1 MTDDQAAPAADQGS
15 RNLFLRVMAALI
27 LAPAAIAIAWLGV
40 WLWTTLV
47 TLAAIG
53 LYVEWLM
60 IVGMARET
68 RVVTS
73 GAVALA
79 VSGLCFAAGRI
90 DASLL
95 ALALGLAAVAL
106 LAPQRRSWTATG
118 FFYAAAAQM
127 ASELVRLDQT
137 YGFVALMLVLLVVW
151 VTDIGGYFAGRGIGG
166 PKLWPRVSPRKT
178 WAGAVGGF
186 AASLVVAA
194 GFAAFGL
201 GKTGPLLLL
210 GAVLSIAS
218 QLGDLFESAVKRR
231 FGVKDSSH
239 IIPGHGGLM
248 DRLDG
253 FVAAVVAAAIF
264 GFCGVAWM
272 ASAAVLWFGEGMSA
286 VPLRNSKAAASAV
299 RAITVLG
306 ATGSIGDSTMDLL
319 RASRDRYQVEALTA
333 HTNVQGLAKLAK
345 EFGARFAA
353 IADPGRLGE
362 LKDALAGTGI
372 ECGAGE
378 SAVIEAAARP
388 ADWVMAAV
396 SGAAG
401 LKPALAAVD
410 RGATVALANKE
421 CLVCAGDFF
430 MQRAAKAGA
439 CILPADSE
447 HNALF
452 QALGSGNREELVRVI
467 ITASGGPFRTW
478 AIADIEQATLA
489 QALKHPNWSMGQKI
503 TIDSA
508 SMMNKGLEVIEASY
522 LFALT
527 PDEIDVLVHPQSIIH
542 GMVEFSDRSVVA
554 QLGAPD
560 MRTPIAHC
568 LGWPDRIVGPATQ
581 LDLAK
586 IGQLT
591 FEAPDFDR
599 FPALRLAYDALR
611 TGRGATTVY
620 NAANEVAVAAFIG
633 GKIKFGAIARLVEAT
648 MDAWI
653 RSGNLAPMTSADDAI
668 AVDHNARNKAATLLP
683 QIALKAS

>member
-1 MTDDQAAPAADQGS
+1 MAP
-15 RNLFLRVMAALI
+15 
-27 LAPAAIAIAWLGV
+27 
-40 WLWTTLV
+40 
-47 TLAAIG
+47 
-53 LYVEWLM
+53 
-60 IVGMARET
+60 
-68 RVVTS
+68 
-73 GAVALA
+73 
-79 VSGLCFAAGRI
+79 
-90 DASLL
+90 
-95 ALALGLAAVAL
+95 
-106 LAPQRRSWTATG
+106 
-118 FFYAAAAQM
+118 
-127 ASELVRLDQT
+127 
-137 YGFVALMLVLLVVW
+137 
-151 VTDIGGYFAGRGIGG
+151 
-166 PKLWPRVSPRKT
+166 
-178 WAGAVGGF
+178 
-186 AASLVVAA
+186 
-194 GFAAFGL
+194 
-201 GKTGPLLLL
+201 
-210 GAVLSIAS
+210 
-218 QLGDLFESAVKRR
+218 
-231 FGVKDSSH
+231 
-239 IIPGHGGLM
+239 
-248 DRLDG
+248 
-253 FVAAVVAAAIF
+253 
-264 GFCGVAWM
+264 
-272 ASAAVLWFGEGMSA
+272 AAVLWFGEDMSA
-286 VPLRNSKAAASAV
+286 VPLRNNKTAASAI
-299 RAITVLG
+299 RTISVLG

-319 RASRDRYQVEALTA
+319 RASPERYQVEALTA
-333 HTNVQGLAKLAK
+333 NTNVEALAKLAI
-345 EFGARFAA
+345 EFNARFAA
-353 IADPGRLGE
+353 IADPTRYDE

-378 SAVIEAAARP
+378 SAIIEAASRP
-388 ADWVMAAV
+388 ADWLMAAV

-410 RGATVALANKE
+410 RGTTIALANKE

-478 AIADIEQATLA
+478 AAADIEQATLA

-568 LGWPDRIVGPATQ
+568 LGWPERIVGPAIP

-591 FEAPDFDR
+591 FEAPDFER

-633 GKIKFGAIARLVEAT
+633 GRIKFGAIARLVEAT
-648 MDAWI
+648 MNDWV
-653 RSGNLAPMTSADDAI
+653 RSGNLGTLTSADDAI
-668 AVDHNARNKAATLLP
+668 AVDHNARNKAVTLLP

>member
-1 MTDDQAAPAADQGS
+1 
-15 RNLFLRVMAALI
+15 MA
-27 LAPAAIAIAWLGV
+27 LGV
-40 WLWTTLV
+40 PSSSF
-47 TLAAIG
+47 AAVG
-53 LYVEWLM
+53 LYVEWLTIVDARTPRVM
-60 IVGMARET
+60 AVGIVTLLGAAVSLEIGQIGATCVVVAIGIVGA
-68 RVVTS
+68 
-73 GAVALA
+73 ALLSPHRRGWA
-79 VSGLCFAAGRI
+79 
-90 DASLL
+90 
-95 ALALGLAAVAL
+95 ALGGCYV
-106 LAPQRRSWTATG
+106 
-118 FFYAAAAQM
+118 
-127 ASELVRLDQT
+127 
-137 YGFVALMLVLLVVW
+137 FVALIASIAVRFDPVWGFAALMFVLLIVW

-166 PKLWPRVSPRKT
+166 PNSGPGSVPRRPGRALSAVLRRVSRSPPDLPLSVSAKPAPFCC
-178 WAGAVGGF
+178 WAPFSRLLPSSAICSNRPSS
-186 AASLVVAA
+186 ADLASRIPATSFPGMA
-194 GFAAFGL
+194 GC
-201 GKTGPLLLL
+201 
-210 GAVLSIAS
+210 SIAS
-218 QLGDLFESAVKRR
+218 TASSPPSCWRR
-231 FGVKDSSH
+231 FSD
-239 IIPGHGGLM
+239 
-248 DRLDG
+248 
-253 FVAAVVAAAIF
+253 
-264 GFCGVAWM
+264 FCGAAWM
-272 ASAAVLWFGEGMSA
+272 ASAAVLWFGEVMSA
-286 VPLRNSKAAASAV
+286 VPLRNNKAAAPAV
-299 RAITVLG
+299 RSVTVLG

-319 RASRDRYQVEALTA
+319 RASRDRYRVEALTA
-333 HTNVQGLAKLAK
+333 NTNVQGLAKLAR

-353 IADPGRLGE
+353 VADPDRLAE
-362 LKDALAGTGI
+362 LKDALAGTRT

-478 AIADIEQATLA
+478 ASADIEQATLA

-508 SMMNKGLEVIEASY
+508 SMMNKGLEVIEAAC

-527 PDEIDVLVHPQSIIH
+527 PEEIDVLVHPQSIIH

-568 LGWPDRIVGPATQ
+568 LGWPDRIVGPAAK

-591 FEAPDFDR
+591 FEAPDFER
-599 FPALRLAYDALR
+599 FPGLRLAYDALR

-620 NAANEVAVAAFIG
+620 NAANEVAVAAFIAGQDQVWRHCAACRSDDG
-633 GKIKFGAIARLVEAT
+633 GLDTFRQSGAIDVGGRCH
-648 MDAWI
+648 
-653 RSGNLAPMTSADDAI
+653 R
-668 AVDHNARNKAATLLP
+668 R
-683 QIALKAS
+683 